1 MNLLTDLLS
10 SSGLRHSQTDSQDRV
25 GSEIGLVLRTIKLI
39 EELVNFIL
47 IFDIDVFLDQGGAN
61 GRVNIV
67 YGLGDA

>member
-1 MNLLTDLLS
+1 M
-10 SSGLRHSQTDSQDRV
+10 
-25 GSEIGLVLRTIKLI
+25 RTIKLI